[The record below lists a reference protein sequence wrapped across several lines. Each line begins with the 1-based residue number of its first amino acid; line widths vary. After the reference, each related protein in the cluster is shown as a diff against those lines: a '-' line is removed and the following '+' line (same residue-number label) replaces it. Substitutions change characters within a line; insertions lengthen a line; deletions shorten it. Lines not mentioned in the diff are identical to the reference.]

1 MGAAS
6 VGMAQQAHSVT
17 PAPVRQSAAPQHS
30 AAQQRYQ
37 QAVRQSQVQQQL
49 QQNQVEHQLQRN
61 ATQLGQ
67 RPANATNP
75 VDPQSQMVLQAQ
87 DRAYQARQRAA
98 VDQYNRT
105 REPVV
110 QKPSRATPEKPPRK
124 KH

>member
-1 MGAAS
+1 MGVAS

-17 PAPVRQSAAPQHS
+17 PAPVRQPAGQQHS
-30 AAQQRYQ
+30 AAQQRYH

-67 RPANATNP
+67 RPATATNP
-75 VDPQSQMVLQAQ
+75 VDQQSQMVMQAQ
-87 DRAYQARQRAA
+87 DRAHQARQRAA

-110 QKPSRATPEKPPRK
+110 PQPTRATPEKPPRK